1 MKHIVITGVST
12 GIGRACVEMLVKE
25 GFHVFGSVRKPE
37 DSRPL
42 RETFGDSFTELLF
55 DVTDADAIAVAAQAV
70 ADRVGKQG
78 LSGLVNN
85 AGVAV
90 DGPLMHLPIDRLR
103 WQFEVNLC
111 GVLAVTQAFLPLL
124 GAQRHAP
131 FPPGRIVNM
140 SSISGRV
147 AFPLMGAYAA
157 SKHALEAM
165 SDALRRE
172 LVIYGIDVILIEPA
186 SVQTP
191 MFQKADTVSPYKDTD
206 YGAYHQR
213 VLDGVT
219 NVLKNARPAEVVA
232 DTVHRAL
239 TVRNP
244 RTRYVLAGRLLRWLI
259 MPSLMPDR
267 WVDERLTANLR
278 KLLEG

>member
-1 MKHIVITGVST
+1 MKHIVVTGVST
-12 GIGRACVEMLVKE
+12 GIGRACVEKLVKE
-25 GFHVFGSVRKPE
+25 GFHVFGSVRKRG
-37 DSRPL
+37 DSSPL
-42 RETFGDSFTELLF
+42 PETFRDSFTELQF
-55 DVTDADAIAVAAQAV
+55 DVTDADAIAVAADAV
-70 ADRVGKQG
+70 AQRVGKQG
-78 LSGLVNN
+78 LYGLVNN
-85 AGVAV
+85 AGIAV
-90 DGPLMHLPIDRLR
+90 DGPLMHLPIDQLRL
-103 WQFEVNLC
+103 QFEVNVC

-124 GAQRHAP
+124 GAQRNAP
-131 FPPGRIVNM
+131 FPPGRIVNI

-191 MFQKADTVSPYKDTD
+191 MFEKAGSVSPYGHTD

-219 NVLKNARPAEVVA
+219 NVLRTARPVEVVA
-232 DTVHRAL
+232 DAVYRSL
-239 TVRNP
+239 TARTP
-244 RTRYVLAGRLLRWLI
+244 RTRYVLAGRRLKWLI
-259 MPSLMPDR
+259 MQRLMPDR
-267 WVDERLTANLR
+267 WVDKKLAANLR
-278 KLLEG
+278 NLPKG